1 MEGYNRN
8 FSLSLPNK
16 SSVWVLCDRFIKEE
30 ALAKLAFMKA
40 AMGGGIPEANK
51 SRSKE
56 RENKEEQLKA
66 MVTNY
71 DNMSLSMYMEGIVSF
86 FTE

>member
-1 MEGYNRN
+1 M
-8 FSLSLPNK
+8 S
-16 SSVWVLCDRFIKEE
+16 
-30 ALAKLAFMKA
+30 FMKA
-40 AMGGGIPEANK
+40 AMGGDSPEANK

>member
-1 MEGYNRN
+1 MPNEYNRT

-30 ALAKLAFMKA
+30 ALAKLSFMKA
-40 AMGGGIPEANK
+40 AMGGGSPEANK

-56 RENKEEQLKA
+56 RETANATKCLMDK
-66 MVTNY
+66 
-71 DNMSLSMYMEGIVSF
+71 MSNTQNVSK
-86 FTE
+86 

>member
-1 MEGYNRN
+1 M
-8 FSLSLPNK
+8 S
-16 SSVWVLCDRFIKEE
+16 
-30 ALAKLAFMKA
+30 FMKA
-40 AMGGGIPEANK
+40 AMGGGSPEANK

-66 MVTNY
+66 LVTNY